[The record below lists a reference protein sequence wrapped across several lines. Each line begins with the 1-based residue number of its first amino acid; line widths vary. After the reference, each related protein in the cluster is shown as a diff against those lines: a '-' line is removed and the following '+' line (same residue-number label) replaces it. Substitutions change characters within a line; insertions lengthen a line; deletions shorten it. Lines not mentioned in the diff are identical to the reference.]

1 MACPPATLRG
11 VTWLKPV
18 DIDPH
23 AQSSYAAFFADL
35 ESRLKDAATN
45 RPTLV
50 RETLAQAMY
59 GRDYRALLADA
70 PLAALNLDSRNV
82 TFEAEYYMATDDAR
96 FQQVKPLLHLWKS
109 IDLTPLGQNPVFG
122 IPLRRIL
129 AGHIFRTVGKHFKC
143 WQNVEFSVG
152 YNMEVGND
160 VVIHRNVLLDDI
172 GGIELHDGAS
182 VSDYVNV
189 YSHTH
194 SVLDGPDV
202 TLRKT
207 VIGRGARLTYH
218 STVLAGSVVSDDAM
232 LATHALLRGNL
243 PPQGIAMGLPAR
255 MTRVKIRPPGV
266 VEGFTGQGVNSATY
280 PHDAGHKA
288 NPQFPLPTPNQTRL
302 PDGDAALDR
311 MAPRLPLIDPLPE
324 PVGGEG

>member
-1 MACPPATLRG
+1 M
-11 VTWLKPV
+11 TWLKPV
-18 DIDPH
+18 DIDPR
-23 AQSSYAAFFADL
+23 AQSSYAAFFSDL
-35 ESRLKDAATN
+35 EARLRDPATD
-45 RPTLV
+45 RPALV
-50 RETLAQAMY
+50 RETLARAMY
-59 GRDYRALLADA
+59 GRDYAALLADA

-109 IDLTPLGQNPVFG
+109 LDLTPLGQNPVFG
-122 IPLRRIL
+122 IPLRKVL
-129 AGHIFRTVGKHFKC
+129 AGHIFARVGRDFKC

-152 YNMEVGND
+152 YNMEVGDD

-182 VSDYVNV
+182 VSDYVNI

-202 TLRKT
+202 TLRRT

-218 STVLAGSVVSDDAM
+218 STILAGSVVSDDAM
-232 LATHALLRGNL
+232 LATHALLRGDI

-255 MTRVKIRPPGV
+255 VTRVKVRPPGM
-266 VEGFTGQGVNSATY
+266 VEDFSGPGIDSATY
-280 PHDAGHKA
+280 PHDQGRKA
-288 NPQFPLPTPNQTRL
+288 NPQFPAPTPNQTRL
-302 PDGDAALDR
+302 PDGDAALGAALD
-311 MAPRLPLIDPLPE
+311 ARLPLVKPMPE

>member
-1 MACPPATLRG
+1 M
-11 VTWLKPV
+11 TWLKPV
-18 DIDPH
+18 SIDQH
-23 AQSSYAAFFADL
+23 AQSSYADFFADL
-35 ESRLKDAATN
+35 EAQLRDPSCD
-45 RPTLV
+45 RPLLV

-59 GRDYRALLADA
+59 GRSYDALLADA

-122 IPLRRIL
+122 IPLRRVL
-129 AGHIFRTVGKHFKC
+129 AEHIFARVGRDFKC

-152 YNMEVGND
+152 YNMEVGDD
-160 VVIHRNVLLDDI
+160 VVVHRNVLLDDI

-182 VSDYVNV
+182 ISDYVNV

-207 VIGRGARLTYH
+207 VIGRGARITYH
-218 STVLAGSVVSDDAM
+218 STILAGSVVSDDAM
-232 LATHALLRGNL
+232 LATHALLRGDI

-255 MTRVKIRPPGV
+255 VTRVKVRPPGP
-266 VEGFTGQGVNSATY
+266 VEGFTGPGVNSAIY
-280 PHDAGHKA
+280 RHDAGRKA
-288 NPQFPLPTPNQTRL
+288 NPQFPDPTPNQTRL
-302 PDGDAALDR
+302 PDGDPAVGALTQILR
-311 MAPRLPLIDPLPE
+311 E